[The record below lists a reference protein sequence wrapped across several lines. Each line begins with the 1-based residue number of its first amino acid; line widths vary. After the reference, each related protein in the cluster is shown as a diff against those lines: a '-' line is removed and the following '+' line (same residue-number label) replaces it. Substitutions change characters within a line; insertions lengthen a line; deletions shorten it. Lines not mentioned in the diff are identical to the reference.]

1 MGEAR
6 SRKLYSHLDMIQSAE
21 EADIKAAVAFLEML
35 NRKRAAAGKYG
46 AVYEGAVKSACNC
59 AEYSIRD
66 AGYDLLICDAGITFR
81 KKVPA

>member
-6 SRKLYSHLDMIQSAE
+6 SRKLYSHLDMVQSAE

-35 NRKRAAAGKYG
+35 NRKRTSAKG
-46 AVYEGAVKSACNC
+46 AVYEGAVKSAFNC